1 MVTKILVMI
10 TVQAAN
16 PWVQS
21 FIGLRK
27 ICHHD
32 NLLVLVGFYTFG
44 LSWPKYVCCQVT
56 AAGHAAN
63 SCDFPA
69 AFLVQSVSF
78 FLLSMS
84 EVS

>member
-1 MVTKILVMI
+1 VTRTLVMI

-32 NLLVLVGFYTFG
+32 NLFVSVGFYTFG
-44 LSWPKYVCCQVT
+44 LSWLKYVCCQVT
-56 AAGHAAN
+56 AAGHATN
-63 SCDFPA
+63 SCDFPG
-69 AFLVQSVSF
+69 AFLVQISG
-78 FLLSMS
+78 LLC
-84 EVS
+84 VFHV

>member
-1 MVTKILVMI
+1 MVTGTLVMI
-10 TVQAAN
+10 AIQAAN
-16 PWVQS
+16 QWVQS

-32 NLLVLVGFYTFG
+32 NLLVLIGFYTFG
-44 LSWPKYVCCQVT
+44 LSWLKYVCCQVT

-69 AFLVQSVSF
+69 AFLVQSMGFFMLFRSGVS
-78 FLLSMS
+78 
-84 EVS
+84 